1 VPFVETITEIN
12 GDVDQI
18 FALCM
23 DMESFPQFMDDLES
37 VKVIERGS
45 DWTITEW
52 KTKLQGRPLRWLER
66 DEFDPGAKRIT
77 YAMTEGDLAKFEG
90 EWTITPVGSGAR
102 VRLTVDFELGIP
114 MFASLLNPVAT
125 MMIRRNCEQMLAAIK
140 RRVEGE

>member
-1 VPFVETITEIN
+1 
-12 GDVDQI
+12 
-18 FALCM
+18 
-23 DMESFPQFMDDLES
+23 
-37 VKVIERGS
+37 
-45 DWTITEW
+45 
-52 KTKLQGRPLRWLER
+52 
-66 DEFDPGAKRIT
+66 
-77 YAMTEGDLAKFEG
+77 MTEGDLAKFEG